1 MEYFSLFL
9 STRKPKSIKNILI
22 FLYLLISSNSLIL
35 ELKQISIPY
44 LSLHENYPYS
54 KLRNLSEQYIYG
66 SAFKINYYYS
76 NLYLGENMQKQ
87 GYILDTGSTITS
99 STCVPLCDHCGKHI
113 NPAYNLS
120 SENKI
125 LSCSDDRCKLVSS
138 RCNSN
143 DNNCSFSISYSEG
156 SSLKGVFIN
165 EIVRFGHNYKEQKA
179 TFVPIGC
186 TTDENHLFYTQDANG
201 IMGLANNDHNFI
213 DILYKSGAI
222 ERKIF
227 SLCFAQMGGIFN
239 IGEINYKIHK
249 ENISFV
255 PMLLDRGKYFGLTIK
270 SMAVNN
276 RTIENY
282 RQYGFNI
289 FIDSG
294 TTISYINNKIFDEI
308 LTLMKEECKKFDKI
322 NACGRYLYHSDF
334 GHCFYFNTI
343 EDMHYAVNNY
353 WPVIHFYLDGYDYKW
368 KGENY
373 FFNITSN
380 SKIGACMGINKSFG
394 TKITLGS
401 SWIIGH
407 DIIFDRDNHLIGIA
421 EAECYQNKNL
431 NISNGLEIEV
441 EYNNNESLSGSLT
454 KNETLKNKNSTK
466 NMIINNYY
474 RYRTSKTINKFFI
487 YFTILIIMIIILFA
501 SIIFTIKY
509 YNQKNINFNLETKND
524 NNKIDFSKNNKDFK
538 YIVVSK
544 YNLKESNTLDI
555 V

>member
-9 STRKPKSIKNILI
+9 STRKQKSIKNMLI

-44 LSLHENYPYS
+44 LSLHENYSYS

-120 SENKI
+120 SEDKI

-143 DNNCSFSISYSEG
+143 DNKCSFSISYSEG

-165 EIVRFGHNYKEQKA
+165 EIVRFGHNYKEQNA
-179 TFVPIGC
+179 TFIPIGC

-213 DILYKSGAI
+213 DILYKSRAI

-276 RTIENY
+276 RTIDNY
-282 RQYGFNI
+282 RQNGFNI

-308 LTLMKEECKKFDKI
+308 LILMKEECKKFDKN
-322 NACGRYLYHSDF
+322 NACGRYLYHNDF

-474 RYRTSKTINKFFI
+474 RYRTSKAINKFFI
-487 YFTILIIMIIILFA
+487 YFTILIIIIIILFA